1 MILAV
6 LVQPEEFTAF
16 LDILNLTYHTSNN
29 PMVIYVR
36 QVDDQWLWDGFDI
49 PTSIANSRT
58 HLPIFTFSQFSS
70 FPSNVTLDYLQSTYP
85 EVFV

>member
-6 LVQPEEFTAF
+6 LVQPEEFF
-16 LDILNLTYHTSNN
+16 DFSNILNLTYRTATS

-49 PTSIANSRT
+49 PTSIADSRT

-70 FPSNVTLDYLQSTYP
+70 FPTNVTLDYLQSIHP

>member
-6 LVQPEEFTAF
+6 LVQPEEFF
-16 LDILNLTYHTSNN
+16 DFSNILNLTYRTATS

-36 QVDDQWLWDGFDI
+36 QVDDQWLWDGFDT

-58 HLPIFTFSQFSS
+58 HLPIFTFSQFAS
-70 FPSNVTLDYLQSTYP
+70 FPSNVTLDYLQSIYP
-85 EVFV
+85 EAFV